1 MSSMRVLFQ
10 GDSIT
15 DGGRSRN
22 NDLNHVLG
30 HGYAY
35 IIASRLGNELAERR
49 RSSSTGGLA
58 ATAYRICMRAGTRT
72 PFICGPI

>member
-1 MSSMRVLFQ
+1 MKPSPSTILFQ

-22 NDLNHVLG
+22 EDLNHVLG

-35 IIASRLGNELAERR
+35 LISSRLGMELASKQK
-49 RSSSTGGLA
+49 RSITEALA
-58 ATAYRICMRAGTRT
+58 EIGHPICTHAGMKTH
-72 PFICGPI
+72 IV